1 MKKNTDL
8 KAFYNGVYKKGE
20 RDHYTYFRLQQGDMP
35 EEFSA
40 VFALI
45 PWKNKDVMDAGC
57 GTGDMCA
64 LIANAGAKSVLGV
77 DFAESAIKEAQ
88 EKYQAPNL
96 EYSCINVDE
105 ITKTFDVIISNGTLE
120 HMDDPLGTLASWKK
134 KLNPGGSLILTSPNW
149 LNPRG
154 YMLQTLWHMFRAPIT
169 LADLHYLT
177 PLNFE
182 EWGKELGMTL
192 EWSTVDHEWGGGQ
205 KMVED
210 FKKRLPNVARDA
222 EWNIPQKQIDEFLEW
237 IENYSVPFLGN
248 AKHEGAVGVYH
259 FQLR

>member
-8 KAFYNGVYKKGE
+8 KAFYDGVYKKGE
-20 RDHYTYFRLQQGDMP
+20 KEHYTYFRLQKGDMP
-35 EEFSA
+35 DEFSA
-40 VFALI
+40 VFDLI
-45 PWKNKDVMDAGC
+45 DWTDKDVMDAGC

-64 LIANAGAKSVLGV
+64 MIAEAGAKSVLGV
-77 DFAESAIKEAQ
+77 DFAESAIEEAQ
-88 EKYQAPNL
+88 KKYEAPNL
-96 EYSCINVDE
+96 KYACINVDE
-105 ITKTFDVIISNGTLE
+105 IDKTFDVIISNGTLE

-134 KLNPGGSLILTSPNW
+134 KLNPGGSLILTCPNW

-154 YMLQTLWHMFRAPIT
+154 YMLQTLWHLFRAPIT

-182 EWGKELGMTL
+182 EWAKELEMDL
-192 EWSTVDHEWGGGQ
+192 EWSTVDHEWGGGM

-222 EWNIPQKQIDEFLEW
+222 GWDIPQKQIDEFLSW
-237 IENYSVPFLGN
+237 IENYSVPFLGDS
-248 AKHEGAVGVYH
+248 KQEGAVGVYH
-259 FQLR
+259 LKLN